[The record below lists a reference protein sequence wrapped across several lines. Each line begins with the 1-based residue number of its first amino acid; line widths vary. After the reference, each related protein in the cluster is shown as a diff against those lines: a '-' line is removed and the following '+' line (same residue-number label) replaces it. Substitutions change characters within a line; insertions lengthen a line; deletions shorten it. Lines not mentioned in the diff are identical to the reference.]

1 MGASSQKMPGTGVA
15 HTWELLLV
23 SMKTPLSLGEGICG
37 LPDGAKAPVY
47 EVGGSGA
54 NQKPG

>member
-1 MGASSQKMPGTGVA
+1 MPGTGVA

-23 SMKTPLSLGEGICG
+23 SMKTPLSLGGGIFG